1 MIWLFHGEDEL
12 TRSEELLRHRA
23 GLGDPTTADLN
34 TTVLDGRTLN
44 HSDLVGAC
52 EAMPFMAAK
61 RLVIVQD
68 YWSRF
73 EPAESGRGRGKALK
87 ISESEQKLIGAIKGT
102 LGTLPD
108 STDLIFSESRP
119 LKQSNPVF
127 ATLPKEAG
135 KAETRQFALPKPY
148 ELERWI
154 EKRTSGKGGTITSQ
168 AAQELARLVGGEL
181 RQLDHEI
188 DKLLAFVNYA
198 RDVGIGDVRSV
209 VSASQSDDIFA
220 LVDAIGM
227 RQRPKAIHALH
238 DLLNA
243 GAAPQ
248 YILNMIER
256 QFRILLQVKEMKANG
271 VANADIQRALNIWS
285 NWVMEKDISQA
296 QNFSQAAL
304 LHHYARLADVE
315 QDTKTGVVDERLAL
329 DLLVTELAA

>member
-1 MIWLFHGEDEL
+1 MIWLLHGEDEL
-12 TRSEELLRHRA
+12 ARSEEVVRHKA
-23 GLGDPTTADLN
+23 SLGDPVSASLN
-34 TTVLDGRTLN
+34 TTVLDGRTLT

-61 RLVIVQD
+61 RVVIVED
-68 YWSRF
+68 FWSRF
-73 EPAESGRGRGKALK
+73 EPAEGSRGRGKVAR
-87 ISESEQKLIGAIKGT
+87 ISESEQKLIAAIKAT
-102 LGTLPD
+102 LSTLP
-108 STDLIFSESRP
+108 STTDLIFSESRP

-135 KAETRQFALPKPY
+135 KTEARVFALPKPY
-148 ELERWI
+148 ELARWI
-154 EKRTSGKGGTITSQ
+154 EQRTKGKNGTITSQ
-168 AAQELARLVGGEL
+168 AAQELGRLVGGEL

-198 RDVGIGDVRSV
+198 RDVGIGDVHSV
-209 VSASQSDDIFA
+209 VSANQSDNIFA

-248 YILNMIER
+248 YILSMIER
-256 QFRILLQVKEMKANG
+256 QFRILLQIKEMKTNG
-271 VANADIQRALNIWS
+271 VAIADMQQALNIWS
-285 NWVMEKDISQA
+285 TWVLDKDINQA
-296 QNFSQAAL
+296 QNFSQASL
-304 LHHYARLADVE
+304 LHFYSRLADVE